1 MFKVNTNQSWSVLVF
16 QTKELG
22 CISHVLGTCKRQ
34 NCHVFAMQPSVWY
47 QCLIIQKCLQTPQK
61 RKKHGSKWELVSYEA
76 TVGCPKLTFNPWSK
90 ILRKHELCCT
100 KRLVSLGPLSLSV
113 SGKRAS
119 KQRYLH
125 PLPLHKSTPALME
138 SKWLLS
144 LLPCYCRQAAVRRR
158 DKITFSSAQARPQ
171 NSLQV
176 KARNSSPRWLRGH
189 ASCWGSL
196 KLQTQE

>member
-1 MFKVNTNQSWSVLVF
+1 M
-16 QTKELG
+16 ELG
-22 CISHVLGTCKRQ
+22 CISHVLGPCKRQ
-34 NCHVFAMQPSVWY
+34 NCRVFAMQPSIWY
-47 QCLIIQKCLQTPQK
+47 QCLIIQKCLKTPQK
-61 RKKHGSKWELVSYEA
+61 RKKHGSKWEWFFYKA

-90 ILRKHELCCT
+90 TLRKHELCCT
-100 KRLVSLGPLSLSV
+100 KRLVSLGPLLLSV
-113 SGKRAS
+113 SGKGAS

-125 PLPLHKSTPALME
+125 PLPLHKS
-138 SKWLLS
+138 KCLLS

-158 DKITFSSAQARPQ
+158 DKITFSSAQAWLQ

-176 KARNSSPRWLRGH
+176 KARNSSPCWLWGH